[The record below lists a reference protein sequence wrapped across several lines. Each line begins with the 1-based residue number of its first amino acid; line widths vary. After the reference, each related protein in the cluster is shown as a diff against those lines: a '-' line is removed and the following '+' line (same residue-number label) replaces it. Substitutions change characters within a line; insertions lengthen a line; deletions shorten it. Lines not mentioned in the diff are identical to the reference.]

1 MKKLFIS
8 FLLFIITTGCWN
20 YKELNDYALVTGMA
34 IDYKNNKYEV
44 SLLIANGN
52 KQEEN
57 KAQITVSSAKGK
69 TIYEALKNISLST
82 PKEIYISHLSV
93 IVISEDIARKGLDS
107 ILDLLIR
114 ETQSHQNFYVVI
126 AKDSLAKDILSILD
140 PLSEY
145 PSQNIT
151 SSIKNTEQNQG
162 RITDASFNTFLGKIL
177 EKGIEPVANSI
188 ILIGDEKEGT
198 SIEKQESS
206 KLRNY
211 TKLDNLA
218 IFKEDKLVA
227 WATEKESIG
236 INLLL
241 NNINTFYLNIPCNEK
256 NLVLISNKYKLK
268 NIIEKDKITI
278 NIKSEGFINE
288 NACNIDFNN
297 TKEVK
302 KIEKKAENM
311 INEYTNLAIA
321 KAKKYKT
328 DIFGFG
334 NQIYHK
340 YPKYYKE
347 INDWN
352 EIFPKLEIKIN
363 VDYKIKNIG
372 ASRKSIKSIE
382 E

>member
-34 IDYKNNKYEV
+34 LDYKNNKYEV

-69 TIYEALKNISLST
+69 TIYEALKNISLSN

-93 IVISEDIARKGLDS
+93 IVISEDLARKGLDS

-218 IFKEDKLVA
+218 IFKEDKLVT

-278 NIKSEGFINE
+278 DIKSEGFINE

>member
-34 IDYKNNKYEV
+34 LDYKNNKYEV

-69 TIYEALKNISLST
+69 TIYEALKNISLSN

-93 IVISEDIARKGLDS
+93 IVISEDLARKGLDS

-206 KLRNY
+206 KLKNY

-218 IFKEDKLVA
+218 IFKEDKLVT

-311 INEYTNLAIA
+311 MNEYTNLAIA

>member
-20 YKELNDYALVTGMA
+20 YKELNDYALFTGMA
-34 IDYKNNKYEV
+34 LDYKNNKYEV

-69 TIYEALKNISLST
+69 TIYEALKNISLSN

-93 IVISEDIARKGLDS
+93 IVISEDLARKGLDS

-218 IFKEDKLVA
+218 IFKEDKLVT

-278 NIKSEGFINE
+278 DIKSEGFINE